1 MSHFSRDIISND
13 NTFFLDQYLAHK
25 IPNQNSV
32 VKLPYLMGLD
42 ELLQIFT
49 QVLS

>member
-13 NTFFLDQYLAHK
+13 NTFFLDLAHK